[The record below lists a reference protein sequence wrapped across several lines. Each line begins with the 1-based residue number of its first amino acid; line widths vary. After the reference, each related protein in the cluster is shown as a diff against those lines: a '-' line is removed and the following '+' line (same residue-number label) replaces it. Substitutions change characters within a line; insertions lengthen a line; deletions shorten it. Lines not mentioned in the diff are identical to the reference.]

1 MVHILTKIADWII
14 EHEEKEAENC
24 TIPDEIIDEWLEDI
38 DEHKSKMEKEGLK
51 NSERYIMLSDLEE
64 KVKHIKE
71 IRQNRCAI

>member
-24 TIPDEIIDEWLEDI
+24 TIPDEIIDEWLENI
-38 DEHKSKMEKEGLK
+38 DEHKAKLEEEGLK
-51 NSERYIMLSDLEE
+51 SSERYFMLLDLEK

-71 IRQNRCAI
+71 IRQKRCKI